1 MKYDTEYLDEKWR
14 WAPKGMTAQQRFHCI
29 VFKYVLFFS
38 CSVTG
43 GELFHYLA
51 ARDRVN
57 EDEAVEFLLQIL
69 KGVKHMHQ
77 KSIVHLD
84 LKVRLQILKGVKHM
98 HQKCIVHLDLK
109 VRL

>member
-1 MKYDTEYLDEKWR
+1 MTSQRNDL
-14 WAPKGMTAQQRFHCI
+14 PKE
-29 VFKYVLFFS
+29 VSLFLFLKLNMSFS
-38 CSVTG
+38 FFRSVTG

-84 LKVRLQILKGVKHM
+84 LKVRLQIL
-98 HQKCIVHLDLK
+98 
-109 VRL
+109 

>member
-1 MKYDTEYLDEKWR
+1 MTLNIWMKNEGEL
-14 WAPKGMTAQQRFHCI
+14 PKEWPPNRGST
-29 VFKYVLFFS
+29 VLFLNMSFVFFR
-38 CSVTG
+38 SVTG

-84 LKVRLQILKGVKHM
+84 LKVGPGLSK
-98 HQKCIVHLDLK
+98 
-109 VRL
+109 